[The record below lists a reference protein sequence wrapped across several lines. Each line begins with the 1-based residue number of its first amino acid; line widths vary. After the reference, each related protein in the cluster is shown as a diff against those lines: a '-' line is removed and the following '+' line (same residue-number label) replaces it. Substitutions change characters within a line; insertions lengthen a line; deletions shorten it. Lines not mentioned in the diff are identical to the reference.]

1 MGKKSTSPFRPRI
14 GAASDKVI
22 RCASVPGCL
31 ICFGEA
37 WSDSNDSRLID
48 RHGNPRIFANGTEQV
63 HTLTGRSNH
72 MFVDAVQSS
81 PDASARGRL
90 RRHQALKVI
99 DLNDGNRNRKR
110 RISEFEVWT
119 PFNEIA
125 LLPSRFRMSLS
136 CREFAIA
143 IFGKCRVLASS
154 RAVSAV
160 HSSCREFAIAIFG
173 KCRVLASSRA
183 VSAVHS
189 RSRTRRAS
197 LCSRGHLYDFLL
209 NGESDQLRFVMDFEF
224 AHEIELVGFHGL
236 YAQT

>member
-1 MGKKSTSPFRPRI
+1 MEAVSVCIYAPTNRLEYSIRPRI

-48 RHGNPRIFANGTEQV
+48 RHGNPRIFGNGTEQF
-63 HTLTGRSNH
+63 HTLTGRSDH

-99 DLNDGNRNRKR
+99 DLNDGNRNRKQ

-125 LLPSRFRMSLS
+125 LLPSRFRMSL
-136 CREFAIA
+136 
-143 IFGKCRVLASS
+143 
-154 RAVSAV
+154 
-160 HSSCREFAIAIFG
+160 SCREFAIAIFG